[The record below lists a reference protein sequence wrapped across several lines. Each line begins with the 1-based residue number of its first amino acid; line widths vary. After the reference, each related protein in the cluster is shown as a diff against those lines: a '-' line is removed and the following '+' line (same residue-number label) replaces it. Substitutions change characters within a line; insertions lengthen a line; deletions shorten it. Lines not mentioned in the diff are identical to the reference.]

1 MSLSAENLKQV
12 PLFKDLSNR
21 DLKQLA
27 GAMNERTYAAGR
39 EITTEGESGL
49 GFFVVADGTATVTV
63 DGQTRRQ
70 LGPGDHFGEMALIDG
85 GRRSAQVTAET
96 DLTCYGMTAW
106 NFKPFL
112 KDHPDLVWALLQTL
126 VARLRDA
133 EARS

>member
-1 MSLSAENLKQV
+1 MSLSAENLQRV
-12 PLFKDLSNR
+12 PLFKDLSSR

-49 GFFVVADGTATVTV
+49 GFFVVADGTATVTIE
-63 DGQTRRQ
+63 GQTRRE

-85 GRRSAQVTAET
+85 GRRSAQVTADTE
-96 DLTCYGMTAW
+96 LTCYGMTAW
-106 NFKPFL
+106 TFKPFL

-126 VARLRDA
+126 VARLREA
-133 EARS
+133 EAR

>member
-1 MSLSAENLKQV
+1 MSLSAESLKQV
-12 PLFKDLSNR
+12 PLFKDLSSR

-63 DGQTRRQ
+63 DGKTRRQ

-126 VARLRDA
+126 VARLREA

>member
-1 MSLSAENLKQV
+1 MSLSAENLQKV
-12 PLFKDLSNR
+12 PLFKDLSSR
-21 DLKQLA
+21 DLKHLA

-39 EITTEGESGL
+39 EITTQGESGL
-49 GFFVVADGTATVTV
+49 GFFVVADGTATVTI
-63 DGQTRRQ
+63 DGTTRRR

-85 GRRSAQVTAET
+85 GARSAQVTAET

-126 VARLRDA
+126 VSRLREA
-133 EARS
+133 EATR

>member
-1 MSLSAENLKQV
+1 MSLSAENLQSV
-12 PLFKDLSNR
+12 PLFKDLPSR

-27 GAMNERTYAAGR
+27 SAMNERTYAAGR

-49 GFFVVADGTATVTV
+49 GFFVVADGTATVTI
-63 DGQTRRQ
+63 DGETRRR

-85 GRRSAQVTAET
+85 GRRSAQVTADTE
-96 DLTCYGMTAW
+96 LTCYGMTAW

-126 VARLRDA
+126 VSRLREA
-133 EARS
+133 EARA

>member
-1 MSLSAENLKQV
+1 MPLSAESLKQV
-12 PLFKDLSNR
+12 PLFKDLSSR

-63 DGQTRRQ
+63 DGQARRQ
-70 LGPGDHFGEMALIDG
+70 LSAGDHFGEMALIDG
-85 GRRSAQVTAET
+85 GLRSAQVTAES

-126 VARLRDA
+126 VTRLREA
-133 EARS
+133 EAR

>member
-1 MSLSAENLKQV
+1 MSLSAENLQKV
-12 PLFKDLSNR
+12 PLFKDLSSR

-49 GFFVVADGTATVTV
+49 GFFVVADGTATVTI
-63 DGQTRRQ
+63 DGKTRRQ

-85 GRRSAQVTAET
+85 GARSAQVTAET

-126 VARLRDA
+126 VTRLREA
-133 EARS
+133 EAR